1 MKACWVKTC
10 IAASLFAAAAAQ
22 GETLYQQDGVTL
34 EGSVRMVTRGAGV
47 CRVLESHHPPDVY
60 EGMKGNH
67 GQPLNVWRL
76 DFAAR
81 NGSGRSLEHLTAHL
95 KIDSEWPPCT
105 NWSGPEGR
113 YPTPPQWAG
122 SFEVLQ
128 RPSGMQPGEQVG
140 ATVYVLA
147 FHSHE
152 PRFENWQVDYRF
164 GETRAA
170 TAAAAASPEQENL
183 FWQSIMNST
192 DPADFESYLEQF
204 PNGVFRSL
212 AQNRLK
218 ALEQTTPTDSA
229 ATAPVAT
236 PTRPE
241 PSCAGKAK
249 GAECWIELTSHPGC
263 YVWNSSYTPDEP
275 VSWSGVCVDGRASG
289 RGTVTGTPVRFA
301 QSQSRCRGVGCPPY
315 ESRGVYQRGK
325 KQGRWIE
332 RVAANVVVEGPY
344 VEGKRHGH
352 WVERSSN
359 GSVRQ
364 GPYVNGKPH
373 GEWVWQRDGVR
384 LTTRWVHGKVQRAN

>member
-10 IAASLFAAAAAQ
+10 IAASLLAAAAAQ
-22 GETLYQQDGVTL
+22 GETLYQQDGITL
-34 EGSVRMVTRGAGV
+34 DGSVRMVTRGAGV

-60 EGMKGNH
+60 EDMKGNH

-140 ATVYVLA
+140 DTVYVLA
-147 FHSHE
+147 FHIHE

-164 GETRAA
+164 GKVRAA
-170 TAAAAASPEQENL
+170 SHPVTASPEQENL
-183 FWQSIMNST
+183 FWQSIMNSAN
-192 DPADFESYLEQF
+192 PADFESYLEQF

-218 ALEQTTPTDSA
+218 ALEQTPPTDSA
-229 ATAPVAT
+229 AAAPAAT

-241 PSCAGKAK
+241 PSCEGHAK
-249 GAECWIELTSHPGC
+249 GGAQCWMELTSHAGC
-263 YVWNSSYTPDEP
+263 YVWDDRYVAGKP
-275 VSWSGVCVDGRASG
+275 VTWSGVCVDGRASG
-289 RGTVTGTPVRFA
+289 PGTVRGTVRWFED
-301 QSQSRCRGVGCPPY
+301 PPEY
-315 ESRGVYQRGK
+315 ESRGAYEKGK
-325 KQGRWIE
+325 KQGQWTE
-332 RVAANVVVEGPY
+332 RIADNQVVEGPY

-352 WVERSSN
+352 WVQRSAN
-359 GSVRQ
+359 GSVLQ
-364 GPYVNGKPH
+364 GPYVNGKRH
-373 GEWVWQRDGVR
+373 GEWVWQRDG
-384 LTTRWVHGKVQRAN
+384 TRFTSRWINGERQ

>member
-10 IAASLFAAAAAQ
+10 FAASLFAAAAAQ
-22 GETLYQQDGVTL
+22 GETLYQQDGITL

-47 CRVLESHHPPDVY
+47 CQVLESHHPPDVY
-60 EGMKGNH
+60 EDMKGNH

-113 YPTPPQWAG
+113 YPKTPQWAG

-140 ATVYVLA
+140 DTVYVLA

-170 TAAAAASPEQENL
+170 TVVVTASPEQENL

-192 DPADFESYLEQF
+192 NPADFESYLEQF

-212 AQNRLK
+212 AQNRLRVF
-218 ALEQTTPTDSA
+218 EQAPPTDSA
-229 ATAPVAT
+229 AAAPAAT
-236 PTRPE
+236 PSRPE
-241 PSCAGKAK
+241 PNCEGR
-249 GAECWIELTSHPGC
+249 AEGTKCWMELASPSGC
-263 YVWNSSYTPDEP
+263 YVWVNYYHPAKP
-275 VSWSGVCVDGRASG
+275 FFWSGACIGDRASG
-289 RGTVTGTPVRFA
+289 TGTIKWERFGD
-301 QSQSRCRGVGCPPY
+301 GVMYGSTGMY
-315 ESRGVYQRGK
+315 AKGK
-325 KQGRWIE
+325 KQDRWIE
-332 RVAANVVVEGPY
+332 RVARNLVVEGPY

-352 WVERSSN
+352 WVERFAY
-359 GSVRQ
+359 GTVIE
-364 GPYVNGKPH
+364 GPYVNGKRH
-373 GEWVWQRDGVR
+373 GEWVHRRRDGTIV
-384 LTTRWVHGKVQRAN
+384 TETWVHGERQ